1 MDKIVILGFKFFF
14 EKSNIIKKKN
24 IGENTKNNFIE
35 DHIFPLNINIKKNI
49 IKYIKKHLINTLKSF
64 LFENSFNE
72 FKEIL
77 FKIKMFKKIK
87 ITINSV
93 LKLDNLFVVKWKYP
107 NIDGI
112 ILRKK

>member
-72 FKEIL
+72 YNQESFRIYFELKGL
-77 FKIKMFKKIK
+77 GSLGRKINQYTEK
-87 ITINSV
+87 NS
-93 LKLDNLFVVKWKYP
+93 
-107 NIDGI
+107 IQ
-112 ILRKK
+112 